1 MKKTIMTYSAAFC
14 GAVLM
19 LCLGSCGNK
28 FGNEKSMIDTVT
40 VVIDLDSIVL
50 RPFLPW
56 DAMVVDLDNHMKA
69 NCSDWVIES
78 ADTLVYDEGTNHW
91 KRTFAFGNLRNTY
104 YFADAKGNYLKFVSF
119 VYYGS
124 MPLEPVVAEMDRNGL
139 KLQGE
144 IDFPGRDSEH
154 CFLYLSPSGLLE
166 VQVAGWKD
174 GAWCITFQP
183 TDPEDLKLLVGKDK
197 GEAKP

>member
-1 MKKTIMTYSAAFC
+1 MMKKTIIMCSAALC
-14 GAVLM
+14 GLVTALFVSG
-19 LCLGSCGNK
+19 CRAKPSDGN
-28 FGNEKSMIDTVT
+28 SMIDTAT

-56 DAMVVDLDNHMKA
+56 DAMVADLENHMKT
-69 NCSDWVIES
+69 NCSNWTIEE
-78 ADTLVYDEGTNHW
+78 ADSLVYDEGTGRW

-104 YFADAKGNYLKFVSF
+104 YFADAQGNYLKFVAF

-124 MPLEPVVAEMDRNGL
+124 MPLEPVTSEVERNGFI
-139 KLQGE
+139 LQGDM
-144 IDFPGRDSEH
+144 DFPTKDSEH
-154 CFLYLSPSGLLE
+154 CYLYLSPSGLLE

-183 TDPEDLKLLVGKDK
+183 TDPEDMKYL
-197 GEAKP
+197 AKKH